1 MFHHDDNDK
10 AFAPLDTPFPG
21 WAAPPDVVSR
31 HVEATLTESVRLA
44 VKVLEQ
50 PSEAAIM
57 QIFQTMIDRTVFDNG
72 VHDDTPSS
80 IH

>member
-1 MFHHDDNDK
+1 MSHHDDNDETLGS
-10 AFAPLDTPFPG
+10 LDTPFPG
-21 WAAPPDVVSR
+21 WTAAPHGVSQ

-44 VKVLEQ
+44 VKVLGQ